1 MGEKVINS
9 TQGKP
14 REFVIPAD
22 KRTKDQR
29 EVTLILPDSEEPGRY
44 VIVKKDIPGE
54 AKTKRS
60 DIKWINNFGVKFQG
74 EFVASIDYQ
83 IVADAPPKGNTYF
96 YFDGVNVQ
104 QFAAGDVDSSGS
116 TYAGKWVLTMHSGD
130 PAVGIG
136 GSG

>member
-22 KRTKDQR
+22 KRTKDQKD
-29 EVTLILPDSEEPGRY
+29 VTLILPDSEDPGRY

-96 YFDGVNVQ
+96 YFDGANVKR
-104 QFAAGDVDSSGS
+104 FAAEDMDSSGRR
-116 TYAGKWVLTMHSGD
+116 YPGKWVLTMHSGD
-130 PAVGIG
+130 PAVGMG
-136 GSG
+136 GG

>member
-1 MGEKVINS
+1 MGEKVIKS

-29 EVTLILPDSEEPGRY
+29 DVTLILPDSEDPGRY

-74 EFVASIDYQ
+74 EFVARIDYQ
-83 IVADAPPKGNTYF
+83 IVADAPPEGNTYF

-104 QFAAGDVDSSGS
+104 PFAEGDVDSSGS
-116 TYAGKWVLTMHSGD
+116 IYAGKWVLTMHSGD
-130 PAVGIG
+130 PAVGMG